1 LAGEFKKGKRM
12 KIIAALAER
21 WLREAEQ
28 LELEAITTA
37 EADELLAMQMKSDAA
52 RRRAVS
58 IELEI
63 AIIDEQIE
71 AYRRAHENCL
81 AESN

>member
-1 LAGEFKKGKRM
+1 M